1 MKAIHPRHES
11 RWTLERLSLAA
22 VYCIIALALIVNA
35 AGCTTVSNPVKQ
47 VTVAEESLATTLHEA
62 NSARSA
68 GLIDDSTAEKLT
80 PYFHQA
86 GEFLD
91 QAKVA
96 AEKWAATA
104 QSNPDEA
111 AKHAADVEF
120 LRGQVYAAL
129 DAVAKLAP
137 PVKVPK
143 H

>member
-1 MKAIHPRHES
+1 MKAIQQLHS
-11 RWTLERLSLAA
+11 RRQGAGFLFLFVLMLSLA
-22 VYCIIALALIVNA
+22 LMFGT
-35 AGCTTVSNPVKQ
+35 GCANTTTPVRQ
-47 VTVAEESLATTLHEA
+47 VTLAEETLATTLHEA

-68 GLIDDSTAEKLT
+68 GLINDDTAEKLM

-91 QAKVA
+91 QAKIA
-96 AEKWAATA
+96 AEAWAKTKD
-104 QSNPDEA
+104 SNPDEA

-120 LRGQVYAAL
+120 LRGQVFAAL